1 MSLSHNQMAY
11 AAILSTMMFGA
22 MFVGVSGYMQTD
34 SDIGGYEDQSEGS
47 LDPGDGATS
56 KYQDNDGD
64 GLADA
69 MELSTYGTDPTKRD
83 TDGDGLEDGWE
94 IANGLNPLDDGE
106 GDDDD
111 PDNAETTPDTEAEIS
126 EGDPWP
132 DPDDGPHGDPDK
144 DGLTNTEEANLG
156 TDPRKPDSDD
166 DGLNDRWEAM
176 YTTIVNWNGEN
187 ITMFDP
193 LDGNWNC
200 SMITDDATRLQVIM
214 PRFDEISGREESF
227 ADMHMNGFVS
237 CDAVDDSDSD
247 GLLNYEE
254 ERWGTNPN
262 SHDSDG
268 DLLTDPVEIG
278 FGKAENGNIEMDMH
292 CGVTLL
298 NSIYKKAP
306 FHDVS
311 GDDGLSWFLEDMDED
326 GFLNGPGDWDTD
338 GDGMPDGFEHCYGDL
353 SDHPLAGMGADPG
366 HILKPANS
374 SDSYGDWDE
383 DGLSNV
389 EEYKVADD
397 FGPDNYTSP
406 WLEDTDSDGM
416 PDGWEATNGLHPR
429 DGANADEDPDRDG
442 WDADGDGG
450 VYYNELENSA
460 TVKVIH
466 FAIGDFVSSNE
477 TVMTVQITLPGG
489 ITQHVPIAAPVSG
502 YVYEFGENVTI
513 NYKFTSRLK
522 QLMLIVEESEQFTN
536 IMEYNAKDRDGDG
549 IIDGRSTDPL
559 VFDTDGDGLRDGIEV
574 MGWDILVVNKGTQ
587 TVRVTSDPGV
597 WDTDDDGLSDY
608 REFSEICDQGGNASN
623 ADTDGDGLGDYTEAV
638 HGFEWDGEAYST
650 SPCMFDTDNDGLEDG
665 EEVIEG
671 QDLYITHANNSD
683 TDDDGLDDGSEVLHV
698 PRPWQNPTNPLVNDT
713 DGDGML
719 DGWEMQVRS
728 LEDNTNSHSLWVVAE
743 PWLPPNCNSMSQCGV
758 EAGGYLFQNQNQ
770 GFLLE
775 KQFAIGEMNLS
786 GFALPENPKCS
797 CQGRW
802 ALNPAI
808 GSLKDDTYDVDNDT
822 LANSAEAPDRWN
834 TNPVDDDS
842 DGDNLPDGWEVDYS
856 QQALEDGLVDNS
868 TLSAYGARG
877 LMDPSLIDS
886 DFDGIN
892 DGEED
897 PDNDGLN
904 RTGLYNRYCPD
915 WDDPA
920 GSNCHIDPYTPDGAK
935 FYNNLENFTNFEEFQ
950 NGTNPISNDTDGDS
964 WEDGPEVYHQDH
976 DGDGMATGWEFYFE
990 FDPMD
995 PADKLADFDGDGKH
1009 NYCEYYWNTNPNNR
1023 NSFPGQGQSCN
1034 DIE

>member
-1 MSLSHNQMAY
+1 MTLSHNQMAY

-56 KYQDNDGD
+56 KYEDNDGD
-64 GLADA
+64 GLADS

-83 TDGDGLEDGWE
+83 TDGDGLDDGWE

-111 PDNAETTPDTEAEIS
+111 PDNAETTPDSEAEIT

-132 DPDDGPHGDPDK
+132 DPNDGPHGDPDK

-176 YTTIVNWNGEN
+176 YTTVVNWNGEN
-187 ITMFDP
+187 ITMFNP

-214 PRFDEISGREESF
+214 PRFDEVPGREETF
-227 ADMHMNGFVS
+227 ADMHVNGYVS

-254 ERWGTNPN
+254 ERWGTNPD

-268 DLLTDPVEIG
+268 DLLSDPVEIG
-278 FGKAENGNIEMDMH
+278 FGKAENGNIELDAH

-298 NSIYKKAP
+298 NTIYKQAP

-311 GDDGLSWFLEDMDED
+311 GNDGLSWFLEDMDED

-374 SDSYGDWDE
+374 SDSFGDWDE

-389 EEYKVADD
+389 EEYKVADF
-397 FGPDNYTSP
+397 FGADNYTSP

-489 ITQHVPIAAPVSG
+489 ITQQVPIPSPVTG
-502 YVYEFGENVTI
+502 YVYEYGDNVTV
-513 NYKFTSRLK
+513 NHRFTSRLK
-522 QLMLIVEESEQFTN
+522 QLMLIVEISEQFTN

-549 IIDGRSTDPL
+549 IIDGRSTNPL
-559 VFDTDGDGLRDGIEV
+559 VSDTDGDGLKDGIEV

-587 TVRVTSDPGV
+587 TVRVTSDPGT
-597 WDTDDDGLSDY
+597 WDTDADGLSDY
-608 REFSEICDQGGNASN
+608 REFSELCDQGGNASN

-665 EEVIEG
+665 EEVVEG
-671 QDLYITHANNSD
+671 QDLYVTHANNSD

-713 DGDGML
+713 DDDGML

-743 PWLPPNCNSMSQCGV
+743 PWLPPNCNSMSQCGL

-770 GFLLE
+770 GFILE
-775 KQFAIGEMNLS
+775 KQFAVGEMNLS
-786 GFALPENPKCS
+786 GFALPNNPKCN

-842 DGDNLPDGWEVDYS
+842 DQDNLPDGWEVDYS
-856 QQALEDGLVDNS
+856 QKALENGLVDNS

-897 PDNDGLN
+897 ADNDGLN

-920 GSNCHIDPYTPDGAK
+920 GSNCHIDPNTPDGAK
-935 FYNNLENFTNFEEFQ
+935 FYNNLENYTNFEEFQ

-1009 NYCEYYWNTNPNNR
+1009 NYCEYYWNTNPNNIL
-1023 NSFPGQGQSCN
+1023 SYPGQGQSCN

>member
-1 MSLSHNQMAY
+1 MAY

-56 KYQDNDGD
+56 KYEDNDGD
-64 GLADA
+64 GLADS

-83 TDGDGLEDGWE
+83 TDGDGLDDGWE

-111 PDNAETTPDTEAEIS
+111 PDNAETTPDSEAEIT

-132 DPDDGPHGDPDK
+132 DPNDGPHGDPDK

-176 YTTIVNWNGEN
+176 YTTVVNWNGEN
-187 ITMFDP
+187 ITMFNP

-214 PRFDEISGREESF
+214 PRFDEVPGREETF
-227 ADMHMNGFVS
+227 ADMHVNGYVS

-254 ERWGTNPN
+254 ERWGTNPD

-268 DLLTDPVEIG
+268 DLLSDPVEIG
-278 FGKAENGNIEMDMH
+278 FGKAENGNIELDAH

-298 NSIYKKAP
+298 NTIYKQAP

-311 GDDGLSWFLEDMDED
+311 GNDGLSWFLEDMDED

-374 SDSYGDWDE
+374 SDSFGDWDE

-389 EEYKVADD
+389 EEYKVADF
-397 FGPDNYTSP
+397 FGADNYTSP

-489 ITQHVPIAAPVSG
+489 ITQQVPIPSPVTG
-502 YVYEFGENVTI
+502 YVYEYGDNVTV
-513 NYKFTSRLK
+513 NHRFTSRLK
-522 QLMLIVEESEQFTN
+522 QLMLIVEISEQFTN

-549 IIDGRSTDPL
+549 IIDGRSTNPL
-559 VFDTDGDGLRDGIEV
+559 VSDTDGDGLKDGIEV

-587 TVRVTSDPGV
+587 TVRVTSDPGT
-597 WDTDDDGLSDY
+597 WDTDADGLSDY
-608 REFSEICDQGGNASN
+608 REFSELCDQGGNASN

-665 EEVIEG
+665 EEVVEG
-671 QDLYITHANNSD
+671 QDLYVTHANNSD

-713 DGDGML
+713 DDDGML

-743 PWLPPNCNSMSQCGV
+743 PWLPPNCNSMSQCGL

-770 GFLLE
+770 GFILE
-775 KQFAIGEMNLS
+775 KQFAVGEMNLS
-786 GFALPENPKCS
+786 GFALPNNPKCN

-842 DGDNLPDGWEVDYS
+842 DQDNLPDGWEVDYS
-856 QQALEDGLVDNS
+856 QKALENGLVDNS

-897 PDNDGLN
+897 ADNDGLN

-920 GSNCHIDPYTPDGAK
+920 GSNCHIDPNTPDGAK
-935 FYNNLENFTNFEEFQ
+935 FYNNLENYTNFEEFQ

-1009 NYCEYYWNTNPNNR
+1009 NYCEYYWNTNPNNIL
-1023 NSFPGQGQSCN
+1023 SYPGQGQSCN

>member
-1 MSLSHNQMAY
+1 MAY

-56 KYQDNDGD
+56 KYEDNDGD
-64 GLADA
+64 GLADS

-83 TDGDGLEDGWE
+83 TDGDGLDDGWE

-111 PDNAETTPDTEAEIS
+111 PDNAETTPDSEAEIT

-132 DPDDGPHGDPDK
+132 DPNDGPHGDPDK

-176 YTTIVNWNGEN
+176 YTTVVNWNGEN
-187 ITMFDP
+187 ITMFNP

-214 PRFDEISGREESF
+214 PRFDEVPGREETF
-227 ADMHMNGFVS
+227 ADMHVNGYVS

-254 ERWGTNPN
+254 ERWGTNPD

-268 DLLTDPVEIG
+268 DLLSDPVEIG
-278 FGKAENGNIEMDMH
+278 FGKAENGNIELDSH

-298 NSIYKKAP
+298 NTIYKQAP

-311 GDDGLSWFLEDMDED
+311 GNDGLSWFLEDMDED

-374 SDSYGDWDE
+374 SDSFGDWDE

-389 EEYKVADD
+389 EEYKVADF
-397 FGPDNYTSP
+397 FGADNYTSP

-489 ITQHVPIAAPVSG
+489 ITQQVPIPSPVTG
-502 YVYEFGENVTI
+502 YVYEYGDNVTV
-513 NYKFTSRLK
+513 NHRFTSRLK
-522 QLMLIVEESEQFTN
+522 QLMLIVEISEQFTN

-549 IIDGRSTDPL
+549 IIDGRSTNPL
-559 VFDTDGDGLRDGIEV
+559 VSDTDGDGLKDGIEV

-587 TVRVTSDPGV
+587 TVRVTSDPGT
-597 WDTDDDGLSDY
+597 WDTDADGLSDY
-608 REFSEICDQGGNASN
+608 REFSELCDQGGNASN

-665 EEVIEG
+665 EEVVEG
-671 QDLYITHANNSD
+671 QDLYVTHANNSD

-713 DGDGML
+713 DDDGML

-743 PWLPPNCNSMSQCGV
+743 PWLPPNCNSMSQCGL

-770 GFLLE
+770 GFILE
-775 KQFAIGEMNLS
+775 KQFAVGEMNLS
-786 GFALPENPKCS
+786 GFALPNNPKCN

-842 DGDNLPDGWEVDYS
+842 DQDNLPDGWEVDYS
-856 QQALEDGLVDNS
+856 QKALENGLVDNS

-897 PDNDGLN
+897 ADNDGLN

-920 GSNCHIDPYTPDGAK
+920 GSNCHIDPNTPDGAK
-935 FYNNLENFTNFEEFQ
+935 FYNNLENYTNFEEFQ

-1009 NYCEYYWNTNPNNR
+1009 NYCEYYWNTNPNNIL
-1023 NSFPGQGQSCN
+1023 SYPGQGQSCN

>member
-47 LDPGDGATS
+47 LDPGDGAIS

-366 HILKPANS
+366 QILKPANS
-374 SDSYGDWDE
+374 SDSFGDWDE

-460 TVKVIH
+460 TIKVIH

-842 DGDNLPDGWEVDYS
+842 DQDNLPDGWEVEYS
-856 QQALEDGLVDNS
+856 QKALEDGLVDNS

-935 FYNNLENFTNFEEFQ
+935 FYNNLENYTNFEEFQ

>member
-47 LDPGDGATS
+47 LDPGDGAIS

-856 QQALEDGLVDNS
+856 QQALENGLVDNS

>member
-1 MSLSHNQMAY
+1 
-11 AAILSTMMFGA
+11 
-22 MFVGVSGYMQTD
+22 GYMQTD

-47 LDPGDGATS
+47 LDPGDGAIS

-460 TVKVIH
+460 TIKVIH

-489 ITQHVPIAAPVSG
+489 ITQQVPIAAPVSG

-868 TLSAYGARG
+868 TLSAHGARG

-935 FYNNLENFTNFEEFQ
+935 FYNNLENYTNFEEFQ

>member
-34 SDIGGYEDQSEGS
+34 ADIGGYEGQGEDS
-47 LDPGDGATS
+47 LDPGDETTS
-56 KYQDNDGD
+56 KYEDNDGD
-64 GLADA
+64 GLADS

-111 PDNAETTPDTEAEIS
+111 PDNAQTTPDSEAEIS

-156 TDPRKPDSDD
+156 TDPRKPDTDD

-176 YTTIVNWNGEN
+176 YTTTVNWNGEN

-200 SMITDDATRLQVIM
+200 SMITDDATRLQVII
-214 PRFDEISGREESF
+214 PRFEDVPGREETF
-227 ADMHMNGFVS
+227 ADMHMNGYVS
-237 CDAVDDSDSD
+237 CDAVDDSDGD

-254 ERWGTNPN
+254 ERWGTNPD

-268 DLLTDPVEIG
+268 DLLSDPVEIG
-278 FGKAENGNIEMDMH
+278 FGKAENGNIELDMH
-292 CGVTLL
+292 CGVSLL
-298 NSIYKKAP
+298 NPVYKKAP

-326 GFLNGPGDWDTD
+326 GFRNGPGDWDTD

-353 SDHPLAGMGADPG
+353 SDHPLAGMGVDPG
-366 HILKPANS
+366 EILKPANS
-374 SDSYGDWDE
+374 SDSFGDWDE

-389 EEYKVADD
+389 EEYKVADS

-429 DGANADEDPDRDG
+429 DGANADEDPDQDG

-450 VYYNELENSA
+450 VFYNELENSA
-460 TVKVIH
+460 TIKVIH
-466 FAIGDFVSSNE
+466 FAIGDYVSANE

-489 ITQHVPIAAPVSG
+489 ITQQVPIPAPVSG

-513 NYKFTSRLK
+513 NHKFTSRLK

-559 VFDTDGDGLRDGIEV
+559 VSDTDGDGLKDGIEV
-574 MGWDILVVNKGTQ
+574 MGWEILVVNKGTQ
-587 TVRVTSDPGV
+587 RIRVTSDPGT

-743 PWLPPNCNSMSQCGV
+743 PWLPPNCNSMSQCGL

-770 GFLLE
+770 GFILE
-775 KQFAIGEMNLS
+775 KQFAMDQMNLS
-786 GFALPENPKCS
+786 GFALPENQKCS

-802 ALNPAI
+802 ALDPAL

-834 TNPVDDDS
+834 TNPVDDDT
-842 DGDNLPDGWEVDYS
+842 DQDNLPDGWEVDYS
-856 QQALEDGLVDNS
+856 QMALEDGLVDNS

-897 PDNDGLN
+897 ADNDGLN

-920 GSNCHIDPYTPDGAK
+920 GSNCHIDPNTPDGAK
-935 FYNNLENFTNFEEFQ
+935 FYNNLENYTNFEEFQ

-976 DGDGMATGWEFYFE
+976 DGDGMATGWEYYFE

-995 PADKLADFDGDGKH
+995 PADRLADFDGDGKH
-1009 NYCEYYWNTNPNNR
+1009 NYCEYYWNTNPNDR
-1023 NSFPGQGQSCN
+1023 TSFPGQGQSCS

>member
-1 MSLSHNQMAY
+1 MTLSHNQMAY

-56 KYQDNDGD
+56 KYEDNDGD
-64 GLADA
+64 GLADS

-83 TDGDGLEDGWE
+83 TDGDGLDDGWE

-111 PDNAETTPDTEAEIS
+111 PDNAETTPDSEAEIT

-132 DPDDGPHGDPDK
+132 DPNDGPHGDPDK

-176 YTTIVNWNGEN
+176 YTTVVNWNGEN
-187 ITMFDP
+187 ITMFNP

-214 PRFDEISGREESF
+214 PRFDEVPGREETF
-227 ADMHMNGFVS
+227 ADMHVNGYVS

-254 ERWGTNPN
+254 ERWGTNPD

-268 DLLTDPVEIG
+268 DLLSDPVEIG
-278 FGKAENGNIEMDMH
+278 FGKAENGNIELDSH

-298 NSIYKKAP
+298 NTIYKQAP

-311 GDDGLSWFLEDMDED
+311 GNDGLSWFLEDMDED

-353 SDHPLAGMGADPG
+353 SEHPLAGMGADPG

-374 SDSYGDWDE
+374 SDSFGDWDE

-389 EEYKVADD
+389 EEYKVADF
-397 FGPDNYTSP
+397 FGADNYTSP

-489 ITQHVPIAAPVSG
+489 ITQQVPIPSPVTG
-502 YVYEFGENVTI
+502 YVYEYGDNVTV
-513 NYKFTSRLK
+513 NHRFTSRLK
-522 QLMLIVEESEQFTN
+522 QLMLIVEISEQFTN

-549 IIDGRSTDPL
+549 IIDGRSTNPL
-559 VFDTDGDGLRDGIEV
+559 VSDTDGDGLKDGIEV

-587 TVRVTSDPGV
+587 TVRVTSDPGT
-597 WDTDDDGLSDY
+597 WDTDADGLSDY
-608 REFSEICDQGGNASN
+608 REFSELCDQGGNASN

-665 EEVIEG
+665 EEVVEG
-671 QDLYITHANNSD
+671 QDLYVTHANNSD

-713 DGDGML
+713 DDDGML

-743 PWLPPNCNSMSQCGV
+743 PWLPPNCNSMSQCGL

-770 GFLLE
+770 GFILE
-775 KQFAIGEMNLS
+775 KQFAVGEMNLS
-786 GFALPENPKCS
+786 GFALPNNPKCN

-842 DGDNLPDGWEVDYS
+842 DQDNLPDGWEVDYS
-856 QQALEDGLVDNS
+856 QKALENGLVDNS

-897 PDNDGLN
+897 ADNDGLN

-920 GSNCHIDPYTPDGAK
+920 GSNCHIDPNTPDGAK
-935 FYNNLENFTNFEEFQ
+935 FYNNLENYTNFEEFQ

-1009 NYCEYYWNTNPNNR
+1009 NYCEYYWNTNPNNIL
-1023 NSFPGQGQSCN
+1023 SYPGQGQSCN